1 MDADPGQS
9 DLLRLAIA
17 AATGLII
24 GLERGWSHRT
34 EVPGERVAGLRTFT
48 LTALAGG
55 LCGILPGGDLL
66 LVVLL
71 AGLAV
76 LVTATYYLQAARTG
90 RFGATTEV
98 TLLLTPLLGL
108 LATHKPLEAVAVAA
122 LVAALLGFKQ
132 ELHATLGRLA
142 RDEVLATVQLLI
154 VAAVILPLLPDR
166 ALGPFDAVN
175 PRTVG
180 WLVLLLLG
188 VAYVGYFAVRVVGAS
203 RGLLLTAFLGGFTS
217 STAVTLAYARLARQ
231 KPAAAVLLSAGV
243 GVACAM
249 MAPRI
254 FLLVS
259 AIQPELG
266 RRLLLPLA
274 ILGLVPAAYALTV
287 ARPDRD
293 GGAGDA
299 VLIDNPFAIRA
310 ALLMAA
316 AIAGLGIL
324 IGAAQE
330 WLGAAGAYSVA
341 ALSGILDVDAV
352 SVALAEGTRRGA
364 TPLEVASGAVLLAA
378 IVNTLVKAGMAL
390 VIGGRTLGL
399 RCVAI
404 LGTAATGAG
413 IAWLLT

>member
-1 MDADPGQS
+1 MDTAPYQT
-9 DLLRLAIA
+9 DLLRLVIA

-34 EVPGERVAGLRTFT
+34 EVAGERVAGLRTFT

-55 LCGILPGGDLL
+55 LCGVLPGGELL
-66 LVVLL
+66 LAVLL
-71 AGLAV
+71 GGLAV
-76 LVTATYYLQAARTG
+76 LVTATWYVQAARTG
-90 RFGATTEV
+90 HFGVTTEV
-98 TLLLTPLLGL
+98 ALLLAPLLGL
-108 LATHKPLEAVAVAA
+108 LATRQPLEAVALAA
-122 LVAALLGFKQ
+122 LIAALLGFKQ
-132 ELHATLGRLA
+132 ELHATLGSLA

-154 VAAVILPLLPDR
+154 VAAVVLPLLPDR
-166 ALGPFDAVN
+166 ALGPFAAVN

-231 KPAAAVLLSAGV
+231 KPAAAVLLSAGI

-254 FLLVS
+254 WLLVS
-259 AIQPELG
+259 AIQPALG
-266 RRLLLPLA
+266 QRLLLPLV
-274 ILGLVPAAYALTV
+274 ILGLVPAAYALAV
-287 ARPDRD
+287 ARPDRTGT
-293 GGAGDA
+293 GGDI

-324 IGAAQE
+324 IGAAQG
-330 WLGAAGAYSVA
+330 WLGAAGTYTVA

-352 SVALAEGTRRGA
+352 SVAIAEGARRGV
-364 TPLEVASGAVLLAA
+364 TSLDVASLAVLVAA

-390 VIGGRTLGL
+390 VLGGPTVGL
-399 RCVAI
+399 RCLAV
-404 LGTAATGAG
+404 LGTAAAGAG
-413 IAWLLT
+413 IAWLAT